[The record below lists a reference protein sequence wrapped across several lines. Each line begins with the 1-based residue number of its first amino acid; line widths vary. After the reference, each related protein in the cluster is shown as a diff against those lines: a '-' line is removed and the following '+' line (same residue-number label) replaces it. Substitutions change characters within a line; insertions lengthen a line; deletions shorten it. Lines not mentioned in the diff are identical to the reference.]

1 MNLSEQA
8 ETVSAPRFST
18 PKVIVFSLLP
28 ALVLLAGLEVAARVY
43 EQYVPPRVVDYG
55 LGFLEESRVFVPD
68 PNDPS
73 FRITDPRKQ
82 DYFVTQRFAAQKA
95 PGTLRIVFL
104 GESSVNFLN
113 HLLAP
118 WAERLTHALQPVVQR
133 VEFINCGGKSYGSH
147 RLMLVAREMLD
158 YAPDVLLIYM
168 GHNEFEE
175 VEQLKLADLKTARL
189 QAWLAHSA
197 LFRFMRDRYAEKY
210 IADLQA
216 AAERR
221 KQAGRLPDQHRAWMY
236 DWREEDVAQR
246 MKTFQENMEYIL
258 SLYRSAGIP
267 VLLGTVPSNLMKP
280 HLTGAYGERY
290 EREVLPLFREGRY
303 EEGYAK
309 AQEIL
314 RNAPR
319 HQASAAENEI
329 LRGLAQKFDVPL
341 VDVEAA
347 VRAAE
352 PHGIPGERLFGDHC
366 HLNAE
371 GNAVLV
377 REYETALLSLL
388 KSQLGIN

>member
-1 MNLSEQA
+1 
-8 ETVSAPRFST
+8 
-18 PKVIVFSLLP
+18 
-28 ALVLLAGLEVAARVY
+28 
-43 EQYVPPRVVDYG
+43 
-55 LGFLEESRVFVPD
+55 
-68 PNDPS
+68 
-73 FRITDPRKQ
+73 
-82 DYFVTQRFAAQKA
+82 
-95 PGTLRIVFL
+95 
-104 GESSVNFLN
+104 
-113 HLLAP
+113 
-118 WAERLTHALQPVVQR
+118 
-133 VEFINCGGKSYGSH
+133 
-147 RLMLVAREMLD
+147 
-158 YAPDVLLIYM
+158 
-168 GHNEFEE
+168 
-175 VEQLKLADLKTARL
+175 
-189 QAWLAHSA
+189 
-197 LFRFMRDRYAEKY
+197 
-210 IADLQA
+210 
-216 AAERR
+216 
-221 KQAGRLPDQHRAWMY
+221 MY
-236 DWREEDVAQR
+236 DWREEDVAER